1 MEAEQLRPAP
11 ELEHLDAD
19 EIEHRQSL
27 IHEVLMNGVEDA
39 NELHAIR
46 RQINDVLHKRVS
58 YGSDGGASEVMNRSW
73 QRLMDDCGLTEKY
86 DELINDIDDA
96 AARKVAQ
103 HVTDVNDS
111 IRTQSQ
117 FEVVVH
123 IEDTSYVITEVT
135 DVNGRI
141 VPVVDGMPLDGYIDT
156 VSFRDLGPN

>member
-1 MEAEQLRPAP
+1 MTAEQLRPAP
-11 ELEHLDAD
+11 ELEPLDAD
-19 EIEHRQSL
+19 EIEHRKSL

-73 QRLMDDCGLTEKY
+73 QRLMDDCGLTETY

-117 FEVVVH
+117 FEVEVH
-123 IEDTSYVITEVT
+123 IVDTTYVITEVT
-135 DVNGRI
+135 ALNGRI
-141 VPVVDGMPLDGYIDT
+141 VPLVEGIPLDGYIDT